1 MAASEKTE
9 KRMPKDIKA
18 IRKEV
23 FETVS
28 ESERRLTP
36 GELEKRLSQK
46 LTTDKKA
53 LKTAIR
59 NLVED
64 RELVYT
70 YNFGCSFLEK
80 SFNRPTQISK
90 RIVLKPPGSFYRP
103 LSDEVVIELQHGASF
118 GSGEHPSTRLA
129 VRGIEQALSKKEFL
143 RQRRNIHALDIGTGS
158 GVLAIVS
165 VMLGAKSAVGIDIDP
180 CARAEAKENVKL
192 NNLENL
198 IEIQDRKVEKISQ
211 KFSLITANLRFPT
224 LKRLCP
230 HITEVTEKGGS
241 VVISGIKTGEVSNLL
256 KIYTQ
261 NYFRCVWKEFEK
273 DWAGLLFIS
282 L

>member
-1 MAASEKTE
+1 MAASGETD
-9 KRMPKDIKA
+9 KRMLKDIKA
-18 IRKEV
+18 IRKKV

-28 ESERRLTP
+28 KSERRLTP
-36 GELEKRLSQK
+36 GELEKRLSQRF
-46 LTTDKKA
+46 TTDKKA

-80 SFNRPTQISK
+80 SFNKPTQISK
-90 RIVLKPPGSFYRP
+90 RIVLKPPGSFYKP
-103 LSDEVVIELQHGASF
+103 LSDEVAVELQHGASF

-129 VRGIEQALSKKEFL
+129 VRGIEEALSKKESL
-143 RQRRNIHALDIGTGS
+143 GERRNFHALDIGTGS

-165 VMLGAKSAVGIDIDP
+165 VMLGAKSAVGVDIDP

-198 IEIQDRKVEKISQ
+198 IEIQDRKVEKISE

-224 LKRLCP
+224 LKRLCSQ
-230 HITEVTEKGGS
+230 ITEVTEKKGS
-241 VVISGIKTGEVSNLL
+241 VIISGIKTGEVSDLL
-256 KIYTQ
+256 NIYTHK
-261 NYFRCVWKEFEK
+261 YFRCVWKEFDK
-273 DWAGLLFIS
+273 GWAGLLFVR
-282 L
+282 